1 MDQQDRLAYEVAMAA
16 LRDAR
21 EDCLRSLAD
30 QQPVVDRRRPARW
43 FDARHSPVKRPIAS

>member
-16 LRDAR
+16 LRDVR

-30 QQPVVDRRRPARW
+30 QQPVVDRRRAARW
-43 FDARHSPVKRPIAS
+43 FDVRESPAKPLAS